1 MSSAR
6 ICFPCD
12 QSYFWEFFIDIFLL
26 IIITIQIGHVSS
38 RRSCSRSRSRS
49 VRETTRSVWSSS
61 AFEREYFAMNLNFSP
76 SHLTKTCF
84 LSCFKL
90 QFRVNS
96 GSYFLTSRT
105 FSPAGFNAAFAIPFF
120 RQSIETAREDFKFVF
135 EHSHRY
141 RAQYSRALRHN
152 IVMISHCYH
161 SLNSCANTRRVF
173 TLQRC
178 LNTCFYIL

>member
-105 FSPAGFNAAFAIPFF
+105 FSPAGFNAAFAIPIFPSINWDCTWGFQICF
-120 RQSIETAREDFKFVF
+120 RAFASISCSIQSSFET
-135 EHSHRY
+135 
-141 RAQYSRALRHN
+141 QYCHDIALL
-152 IVMISHCYH
+152 SF
-161 SLNSCANTRRVF
+161 SE
-173 TLQRC
+173 
-178 LNTCFYIL
+178 